1 MALPWRRRRRDE
13 AIYSES
19 EEKFLLE
26 LEIPA
31 HRLKHGRDGS
41 QSSLQHRRIIRS
53 RELEEVL
60 AAVVQHKSG
69 ERWVVAYP
77 GARNLESDVQYPQ
90 GSKTGSIS
98 MCLIRWVKD
107 VDQDT
112 EKFKDRRQ
120 SILA

>member
-1 MALPWRRRRRDE
+1 M
-13 AIYSES
+13 
-19 EEKFLLE
+19 E

-41 QSSLQHRRIIRS
+41 QSGLQHRRIVRS
-53 RELEEVL
+53 CELEEVL
-60 AAVVQHKSG
+60 AAMVQHESG

-77 GARNLESDVQYPQ
+77 SAGDLERDVQYPQ
-90 GSKTGSIS
+90 GSKTGGIS
-98 MCLIRWVKD
+98 MRLIRGVKD
-107 VDQDT
+107 VDKDP